1 MKTKESFMLEPV
13 PVDRSH
19 MVCKFVSH
27 EEQELETLRYWRD
40 RSVAEKMT
48 YVTELAEY
56 AYRMRGI
63 DVHAERPRGPVVRL
77 QR

>member
-1 MKTKESFMLEPV
+1 MAEPV
-13 PVDRSH
+13 AVDRSH
-19 MVCKFVSH
+19 MVAKFVSH
-27 EEQELETLRYWRD
+27 EDQEMETLRYWRD
-40 RSVAEKMT
+40 RSVAEKMA

-63 DVHAERPRGPVVRL
+63 DVHAERPRGPVTRV